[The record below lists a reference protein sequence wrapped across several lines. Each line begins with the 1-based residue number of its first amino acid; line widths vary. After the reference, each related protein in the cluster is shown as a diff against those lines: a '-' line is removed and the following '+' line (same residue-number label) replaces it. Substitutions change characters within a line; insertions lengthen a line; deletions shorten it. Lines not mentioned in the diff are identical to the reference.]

1 MSTAESPAR
10 AGTVPAPVDVPSN
23 RRARI
28 DTPAPGDP
36 RLARLSLNQATVK
49 RWTLTQ
55 AVDGCLRAGVP
66 AVGLWREHVHEA
78 GLEHSA
84 RLVRQAGL
92 RVSSYCRGGFLS
104 DPARTDALDDNRRA
118 IDEAA
123 ELGAPVLV
131 MVVGG
136 LPEGDRDLNGTRERV
151 QEGIAALAPYA
162 AERGVQLGLE
172 PLHPL
177 FCADRA
183 VLSTLG
189 QALDMAEPFAAET
202 VGVVVDTYHVWWDPA
217 VYEQI
222 ARAGAA
228 GRISSFQV
236 CDWITP
242 LPAEALLGRGMVG
255 DGHIDVRSLHRAAL
269 DAGYGGDVEWE
280 VFNEDVWSADGDE
293 VIATMA
299 RRHAEY
305 VL

>member
-1 MSTAESPAR
+1 MTTTPR
-10 AGTVPAPVDVPSN
+10 HRPVVPAPVDVPSG
-23 RRARI
+23 RSVHTE
-28 DTPAPGDP
+28 TPAPGDP

-49 RWTLTQ
+49 RWSLTQ
-55 AVDGCLRAGVP
+55 AVDGCLRAGLP
-66 AVGLWREHVHEA
+66 AIGLWREHVQET
-78 GLEHSA
+78 GLERSA
-84 RLVRQAGL
+84 RLVRDAGL
-92 RVSSYCRGGFLS
+92 RVSSYCRAGFLS
-104 DPARTDALDDNRRA
+104 DPSRTDALEDNRRA

-131 MVVGG
+131 MVAGG
-136 LPEGDRDLNGTRERV
+136 LPEGDRDLVGARERV
-151 QEGIAALAPYA
+151 AEGIHALAPYA
-162 AERGVQLGLE
+162 AERGVRLGLE

-189 QALDMAEPFAAET
+189 QALDLAEQFSPEV

-217 VYEQI
+217 VFDQI

-228 GRISSFQV
+228 GRITSFQV

-242 LPAEALLGRGMVG
+242 LPVDSLLGRGMVG
-255 DGHIDVRSLHRAAL
+255 DGHIDARALHRAVLA
-269 DAGYGGDVEWE
+269 AGYEGDVEWE

-299 RRHAEY
+299 RRHAEC